1 MACDGTVRISAIR
14 FYTVE
19 GSRIGPRLGH
29 AEVHSHL
36 AASTAPSCALQRCE
50 LLLGNTVVHDS
61 DNIIDVEALK
71 KF

>member
-36 AASTAPSCALQRCE
+36 AASTAPSCALQCCE
-50 LLLGNTVVHDS
+50 FLLGYTVVHDS
-61 DNIIDVEALK
+61 DNIVDVEALN